1 MDYKI
6 VDSHVHFDVKGYE
19 IVNIKNDYIERYGE
33 EKYNKIQEMNS
44 YQKKKWRE
52 AWGFPEP
59 LPTLDRVEDTAKLW
73 VEEMEKN
80 NIEKLIFVTG
90 GGNETLSN
98 IVRLYPDKFI
108 GYAHHDPFLKHAPD
122 MLEKAIVEE
131 GLKGY
136 KILAPGLHGKL
147 DDEVLDPLWKVA
159 EKHRIPILI
168 HFGILGGAGGIAY
181 DHNINPIIMH
191 DVIRAHP
198 EISFIIPHFG
208 CGQTE
213 SLLQLAWVC
222 PNVYVDT
229 SGSNQWVR
237 WMPYNLTVRDLF
249 KKFYET
255 IGPERILFGT
265 DSQWFP
271 RGFVK
276 RYFNDQMRD
285 CVEMG
290 MKEQEI
296 KGIFRDNILR
306 ILELGE

>member
-1 MDYKI
+1 MNFKI

-19 IVNIKNDYIERYGE
+19 ITTIREDYIEKYGE
-33 EKYNKIQEMNS
+33 EKYKRIQQMNK
-44 YQKKKWRE
+44 YQSEKWRE

-59 LPTLDRVEDTAKLW
+59 LPTLDKIEDTAKLW
-73 VEEMEKN
+73 IDEMEKN
-80 NIEKLIFVTG
+80 NIEKMIFLTG
-90 GGNETLSN
+90 GGNETLSG
-98 IVRLYPDKFI
+98 IVKQYPDKFV
-108 GYAHHDPFLKHAPD
+108 GYAHHNPFIKNSPEI
-122 MLEKAIVEE
+122 LERAITEE

-147 DDEVLDPLWKVA
+147 DDESLEPLWNKA

-168 HFGILGGAGGIAY
+168 HFGILGGAGGIANDY
-181 DHNINPIIMH
+181 NINPMVLH
-191 DVIRAHP
+191 DVIRSHP
-198 EISFIIPHFG
+198 DIPFIIPHFG

-229 SGSNQWVR
+229 SGSNQWTR

-255 IGPERILFGT
+255 IGPNRIIFGT

-276 RYFNDQMRD
+276 KYFDDQVKD
-285 CVEMG
+285 CVELGMG
-290 MKEQEI
+290 KDEI
-296 KGIFRDNILR
+296 KNIFRDNILN
-306 ILELGE
+306 LLNLVK